1 MQVPPI
7 WSRSLAGAQ
16 SWTVSTPF
24 SVDCFSMVFLISVL
38 ATTTVDFPWASGWAA
53 AKAVS
58 HAVSASESAPKGN
71 MPLRPF
77 S

>member
-24 SVDCFSMVFLISVL
+24 SVDCFSMVFFTSVF
-38 ATTTVDFPWASGWAA
+38 AVTTVDFPWASGWAA

-58 HAVSASESAPKGN
+58 QAFSASVSDPTGSI
-71 MPLRPF
+71 PLRPF